1 MIKLIMMNLLLFCLI
16 LLSIGSLINKVIRA
30 SRVKNESSD
39 FDISANDAKI
49 EVGFPLRN
57 SSTLHINSTKE
68 PPISN
73 HKFRDDNLSILFQG
87 SDNIQNEN
95 IYTVN
100 MFVESHYELNLSL
113 FGKDLTKK
121 MVNDAYE
128 KVLNEH
134 MKNIKNGIPEV
145 FNIGNKK
152 KARDYIIEKLKL

>member
-1 MIKLIMMNLLLFCLI
+1 MNLLLFCLI
-16 LLSIGSLINKVIRA
+16 LLGIGSLINKAIRA
-30 SRVKNESSD
+30 SSVKNKLND

-49 EVGFPLRN
+49 EVGYPGRN
-57 SSTLHINSTKE
+57 SSSLHINSTKE

-73 HKFRDDNLSILFQG
+73 HNFRDDDLNIICEG

-128 KVLNEH
+128 KVLNDH
-134 MKNIKNGIPEV
+134 MMNIKNGIPEV
-145 FNIGNKK
+145 FNLGNKK
-152 KARDYIIEKLKL
+152 KARDYLIEKLKL

>member
-1 MIKLIMMNLLLFCLI
+1 MMNLLLFCLI
-16 LLSIGSLINKVIRA
+16 LLGIGSLINKAIRA
-30 SRVKNESSD
+30 SSVKNKSND

-49 EVGFPLRN
+49 EVGYPGRN
-57 SSTLHINSTKE
+57 SSSLHINSTKE
-68 PPISN
+68 LPISN
-73 HKFRDDNLSILFQG
+73 HNFRDDDLNIICEG

-128 KVLNEH
+128 KVLNDH
-134 MKNIKNGIPEV
+134 MMNIKNGIPEV
-145 FNIGNKK
+145 FNLGNKK
-152 KARDYIIEKLKL
+152 KARDYLIEKLKL

>member
-1 MIKLIMMNLLLFCLI
+1 MMNLLLFCLI
-16 LLSIGSLINKVIRA
+16 LLGIGSLINKAIRA
-30 SRVKNESSD
+30 SSVKNKSND

-49 EVGFPLRN
+49 EVGYPGRN
-57 SSTLHINSTKE
+57 SSSLHINSTKE

-73 HKFRDDNLSILFQG
+73 HNFRDDDLNIICEG

-128 KVLNEH
+128 KVLNDH
-134 MKNIKNGIPEV
+134 MLNIKNGIPEV
-145 FNIGNKK
+145 FNLGNKK
-152 KARDYIIEKLKL
+152 KARDYLIEKLKL

>member
-1 MIKLIMMNLLLFCLI
+1 MNLLLFCLI
-16 LLSIGSLINKVIRA
+16 LLGIGSLINKAIRA
-30 SRVKNESSD
+30 SSVKNKSND

-49 EVGFPLRN
+49 EVGYPGRN
-57 SSTLHINSTKE
+57 SSSLHINSTKE

-73 HKFRDDNLSILFQG
+73 HNFRDDDLNIICEG

-128 KVLNEH
+128 KVLNNH
-134 MKNIKNGIPEV
+134 MMNIKNGIPEV
-145 FNIGNKK
+145 FNLGNKK
-152 KARDYIIEKLKL
+152 KARDYLIEKLKL